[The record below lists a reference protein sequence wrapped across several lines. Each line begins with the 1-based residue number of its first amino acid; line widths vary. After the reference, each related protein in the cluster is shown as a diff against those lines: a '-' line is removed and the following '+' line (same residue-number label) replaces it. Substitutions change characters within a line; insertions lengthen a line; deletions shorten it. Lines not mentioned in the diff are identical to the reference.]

1 MKQKLIVTK
10 RNKILCLVILFL
22 IIIAIILF
30 NVLHKHKIIG
40 PQNTSSTITSDDS
53 TISVTIPDKYH
64 FSKVE
69 NESYNLVLNSSLLGS
84 NIYFSEIST
93 ANIRDIFKF
102 IEGDK
107 NDYISKFPNISDV
120 SDITETTV
128 LDQTAYTYN
137 FHYKG
142 TMYVAVYWILRDDKF
157 TVIDFNINT
166 EKIDKSI
173 IDKLVS
179 NTTLK

>member
-1 MKQKLIVTK
+1 MKQKKNVAK
-10 RNKILCLVILFL
+10 RNRILCLIILFL
-22 IIIAIILF
+22 VIIAIILF
-30 NVLHKHKIIG
+30 NVLHKRKISG
-40 PQNTSSTITSDDS
+40 TPNTSSTITNDDS

-69 NESYNLVLNSSLLGS
+69 SESYNLVLNSSLLGS
-84 NIYFSEIST
+84 NIYFSEVST
-93 ANIRDIFKF
+93 ANIRDISKF

-107 NDYISKFPNISDV
+107 NDYISKFSNISNV
-120 SDITETTV
+120 SDIAETTV

-142 TMYVAVYWILRDDKF
+142 TMYVAVYWILRDDIF
-157 TVIDFNINT
+157 TLIDFNINT

-173 IDKLVS
+173 IDKLIS